1 MEAKVGDEIDVIYI
15 DTNDIRKGIIKM
27 VEREP
32 RIRYWTQLQDN
43 QTFVWARFLKSH
55 SGISSWWACHRGGGI
70 IRKKTKPV
78 VPLLPE
84 LSSDVGYS
92 VSRHATE
99 FSGPRPDCD
108 EQKADFAEEVGKVI
122 DACDQ
127 SDAAKQIA
135 KSWDECGEA
144 AKKMTD
150 QLAREEQVR
159 EAREK
164 ELNER
169 LDRDKVAEAA
179 EAGEK
184 GQGDGESVMT
194 EAAEAAEAGEAGE
207 AGKTESAMAE
217 AEEAAEAGEK
227 GQGDGESVMT
237 EAAEAAEAGE
247 AGEAG
252 KTESAMAEAEEAAE
266 AGEKGQGEGESVMTE
281 AAEAAEAGEAGEA
294 GKTESAMAEAEE
306 AAEAGEKGQGEGES
320 VMTEAAEAA
329 EAGEAGETGESA
341 AATEPR
347 SARNRQC
354 KQSSST
360 EPADDK
366 NKKPKETAGKKK
378 RRRTADDD
386 DEEHEVEEILDVRQS
401 PKGATEY
408 FVKWKNYASSDN
420 SWVHLN
426 DLTNCNELLAEFTGK
441 FGSGSNQTAVDN
453 AVLRVCKV
461 RIGRQ
466 KFWAMIVEETGN
478 GKVRVQYLDG
488 DEDEIKPWK
497 DISLK
502 YTDEVSADDF
512 RGRKFKNVLPGN
524 ICHKY
529 VDLIITAQAIPI

>member
-207 AGKTESAMAE
+207 
-217 AEEAAEAGEK
+217 
-227 GQGDGESVMT
+227 
-237 EAAEAAEAGE
+237 
-247 AGEAG
+247 
-252 KTESAMAEAEEAAE
+252 
-266 AGEKGQGEGESVMTE
+266 
-281 AAEAAEAGEAGEA
+281 
-294 GKTESAMAEAEE
+294 
-306 AAEAGEKGQGEGES
+306 
-320 VMTEAAEAA
+320 
-329 EAGEAGETGESA
+329 TGESA

-366 NKKPKETAGKKK
+366 NKKPKETAGNKK

>member
-1 MEAKVGDEIDVIYI
+1 MLLRFCAFNNTFLKQASAVSPDVGSVAATAVLPDVSSVAGTAVLPDVGSVAATAVPPDVSSVADTAVSAQSTMEAKVGDEIDVIYI

-43 QTFVWARFLKSH
+43 QTFVWARFLESH

-70 IRKKTKPV
+70 IRKKTKPA

-84 LSSDVGYS
+84 LSSDVGHS

-150 QLAREEQVR
+150 QLAREKQAR

-169 LDRDKVAEAA
+169 LDRDKVA
-179 EAGEK
+179 
-184 GQGDGESVMT
+184 
-194 EAAEAAEAGEAGE
+194 
-207 AGKTESAMAE
+207 
-217 AEEAAEAGEK
+217 
-227 GQGDGESVMT
+227 
-237 EAAEAAEAGE
+237 
-247 AGEAG
+247 
-252 KTESAMAEAEEAAE
+252 EAAE

-366 NKKPKETAGKKK
+366 NKKPKETAGNKK
-378 RRRTADDD
+378 RRRTADD

-502 YTDEVSADDF
+502 YTDEVSTDDF